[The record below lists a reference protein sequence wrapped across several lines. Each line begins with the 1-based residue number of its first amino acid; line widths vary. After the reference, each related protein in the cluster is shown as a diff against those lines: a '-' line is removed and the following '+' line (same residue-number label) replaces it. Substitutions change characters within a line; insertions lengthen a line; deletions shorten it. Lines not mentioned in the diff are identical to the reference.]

1 MKLAVVIMTVSSFAF
16 VGCGYQFRSGSIPAA
31 AEVRLPAFES
41 EGKSYFLSTECS
53 PHSQTVELRLE
64 PDRLEVSGI
73 LSYGTSKYYTLDYS
87 TLRITAR
94 TQEFFGST
102 PISLFSRWDKAT
114 DAALYTTA
122 LGDLVGLVEKVRK
135 GNICFAARP
144 ELADVVDY
152 LKSL

>member
-1 MKLAVVIMTVSSFAF
+1 VKLAVVIMTVSSFAF

-31 AEVRLPAFES
+31 AEVRLPAFEAD
-41 EGKSYFLSTECS
+41 GKSYFLSTECS

-94 TQEFFGST
+94 TQEFFGSA
-102 PISLFSRWDKAT
+102 PISSYSRFDKAT
-114 DAALYTTA
+114 DPALYTAA
-122 LGDLVGLVEKVRK
+122 LGDVVGLVEKVRK

-144 ELADVVDY
+144 ELAAVVDY